1 MNRRA
6 WNSTSQAPFHGVR
19 RIISGG
25 QTGVDR
31 AALDVAI
38 DLGIPHGGWCPK
50 GRLCEIGRIDSKYE
64 LTELPSAEYSA
75 RTLQNVK
82 DSDGTLILYFDQ
94 LRGGTALT
102 NRLAKEQLKP
112 VCRVR
117 INSAV
122 DYLRIIEWITGNCIR
137 TLNVAGP
144 RGSSHADLEKTARQV
159 LLKLFQYPPG
169 LFPEEPD

>member
-1 MNRRA
+1 
-6 WNSTSQAPFHGVR
+6 V
-19 RIISGG
+19 SGG

-38 DLGIPHGGWCPK
+38 ALGIPHGGWCPK
-50 GRLCEIGRIDSKYE
+50 GRLCETGRIDPKYQ
-64 LTELPSAEYSA
+64 LIELPSPEYSA

-102 NRLAKEQLKP
+102 NRLAKEQRKP

-117 INSAV
+117 INTTV
-122 DYLRIIEWITGNCIR
+122 DYPRIIRWLVDHRIGV
-137 TLNVAGP
+137 LNVAGP
-144 RGSSHADLEKTARQV
+144 RGSSHPELEQTAKDV
-159 LLKLFQYPPG
+159 LIKLFECTPS
-169 LFPEEPD
+169 LFVEKHSDSNPTNK